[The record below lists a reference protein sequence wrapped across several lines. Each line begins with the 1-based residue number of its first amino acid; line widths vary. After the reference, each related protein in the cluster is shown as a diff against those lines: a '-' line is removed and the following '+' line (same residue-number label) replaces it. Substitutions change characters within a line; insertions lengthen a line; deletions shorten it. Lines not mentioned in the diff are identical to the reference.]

1 MYIYICI
8 PYHLY
13 VASAMTIG
21 LYMIPIAT
29 EEATPFVWLD
39 PVKWVSYREG
49 ELHLRT
55 INDILW

>member
-1 MYIYICI
+1 
-8 PYHLY
+8 
-13 VASAMTIG
+13 MTIG

-29 EEATPFVWLD
+29 EKATPFVWLD